1 MQRVQR
7 VKGLEAVSRG
17 TLENF
22 VVERLALAR
31 GLNRGRKRE
40 SARTNLLSL
49 SLSLL
54 RLLPISTICQTQKRL
69 SSPLFPSF
77 RLLISRPPPPP
88 SPAER
93 LPHRFQPWLCGF
105 ILAPFLC
112 ARAAQECRVFT
123 KKIASLC
130 GREPRQWSRGG
141 GDRKL
146 ARL

>member
-49 SLSLL
+49 SLSTTPTSNIHDLPNAETPLL
-54 RLLPISTICQTQKRL
+54 SFISLLPPPHFATPSPSLASRTTTASISTLALRIYFGPV
-69 SSPLFPSF
+69 PLCSGGARMPCLHEENSFP
-77 RLLISRPPPPP
+77 LRP
-88 SPAER
+88 
-93 LPHRFQPWLCGF
+93 
-105 ILAPFLC
+105 
-112 ARAAQECRVFT
+112 RA
-123 KKIASLC
+123 
-130 GREPRQWSRGG
+130 
-141 GDRKL
+141 
-146 ARL
+146 